1 MSIFLRAT
9 GLAVAATLSACAV
22 QGPAKQ
28 VDSLAPQQWQAPLP
42 HNGSQADLATWWRG
56 QADGLL
62 VELIESAQAVS
73 PTVASAASRIAQS
86 RSERVAAGAAL
97 APNVDAAASVN
108 RSNQQSALPM
118 GTTSQAALNAS
129 WEIDLFGANRA
140 ARDAAQARLESAH
153 AGWHDA
159 RVSVAAEVANQY
171 YGLRACEQLLAV
183 AQQDAGSRADTA
195 KLTELSAKAGF
206 QSPASLSLARAS
218 AAEGNSRYLAQRAA
232 CDVDVKVL
240 SALTAITEPALRQKL
255 AASAQAA
262 GISAAGQ
269 HGVDAGAMRA
279 ATGAAGTG
287 GAAAASN
294 AATGA
299 VRTDSAA
306 ATSSAATGAVGTSGA
321 AATGNAAPG
330 AAGYAAF
337 AAPSMAIA
345 ELPAQ
350 ILSQRPDVFTA
361 EREVAASSADVGNAQ
376 AQRYPRLTL
385 SGSVG
390 VANFRAAGDNTKT
403 DTWTI
408 GPVAISVPVF
418 DAGRRRAN
426 VDAASARYD
435 AAVSSYRATVR
446 NAVSEVEQALVN
458 LDSTAARAGDAQTS
472 LEGYRANYIA
482 VEDRYKNGMASLF
495 ELEDARRTR
504 LAAEQT
510 VINLQ
515 RERSAAWVALYRAA
529 GGGWKP
535 ATPAATADAQPA
547 PSSAP
552 AAATAAASTATPQ
565 RAAIAAN

>member
-1 MSIFLRAT
+1 MRVFLRAMA
-9 GLAVAATLSACAV
+9 LAVAATLSACAV
-22 QGPAKQ
+22 QGPATQ
-28 VDSLAPQQWQAPLP
+28 VDALAPPQWQAPLP
-42 HNGSQADLATWWRG
+42 HNGSRADLATWWRG

-62 VELIESAQAVS
+62 VQLIESAQAVS

-86 RSERVAAGAAL
+86 RAERVAAGAAL

-171 YGLRACEQLLAV
+171 YGLRACEQLLTV
-183 AQQDAGSRADTA
+183 AQQDAVSRADTA
-195 KLTELSAKAGF
+195 RLTELSAKAGF

-218 AAEGNSRYLAQRAA
+218 AADGNSRYISQRAM

-240 SALTAITEPALRQKL
+240 SGLTAIAEPELRRKL
-255 AASAQAA
+255 AAGS
-262 GISAAGQ
+262 
-269 HGVDAGAMRA
+269 
-279 ATGAAGTG
+279 
-287 GAAAASN
+287 AAAA
-294 AATGA
+294 
-299 VRTDSAA
+299 V
-306 ATSSAATGAVGTSGA
+306 
-321 AATGNAAPG
+321 
-330 AAGYAAF
+330 
-337 AAPSMAIA
+337 APSMAIG
-345 ELPAQ
+345 ELPART
-350 ILSQRPDVFTA
+350 LSQRPDVFTA
-361 EREVAASSADVGNAQ
+361 EREVAAASADVGNAQ

-390 VANFRAAGDNTKT
+390 VANFRAGGDNTKT

-408 GPVAISVPVF
+408 GPVALSLPVF

-435 AAVSSYRATVR
+435 AAVVSYRATVR
-446 NAVSEVEQALVN
+446 QAVSEVEQALVN
-458 LDSTAARAGDAQTS
+458 LDSTAARAGDAQTA
-472 LEGYRANYIA
+472 LEGYRANYTA
-482 VEDRYKNGMASLF
+482 VDDRYKNGMASLF

-504 LAAEQT
+504 LTAEQT

-529 GGGWKP
+529 GGGFTP
-535 ATPAATADAQPA
+535 PAATSDT
-547 PSSAP
+547 AP
-552 AAATAAASTATPQ
+552 AVASAV
-565 RAAIAAN
+565 N

>member
-9 GLAVAATLSACAV
+9 ALAVVMTLGGCAV

-28 VDSLAPQQWQAPLP
+28 VDALAPQQWQAPLP

-73 PTVASAASRIAQS
+73 PNVASAASRIAQS

-108 RSNQQSALPM
+108 RANQQSALPM

-171 YGLRACEQLLAV
+171 YGLRACQQLLAV
-183 AQQDAGSRADTA
+183 AQQDALSRADTA
-195 KLTELSAKAGF
+195 RLTELSAKAGF
-206 QSPASLSLARAS
+206 QSPASLALARAS
-218 AAEGNSRYLAQRAA
+218 AADGNSRYISQRAA

-240 SALTAITEPALRQKL
+240 SALTAISEPQLRQKL
-255 AASAQAA
+255 A
-262 GISAAGQ
+262 
-269 HGVDAGAMRA
+269 V
-279 ATGAAGTG
+279 ATP
-287 GAAAASN
+287 
-294 AATGA
+294 A
-299 VRTDSAA
+299 V
-306 ATSSAATGAVGTSGA
+306 
-321 AATGNAAPG
+321 
-330 AAGYAAF
+330 
-337 AAPSMAIA
+337 APSIAIA

-350 ILSQRPDVFTA
+350 TLSQRPDVFTA
-361 EREVAASSADVGNAQ
+361 EREVAAASADVGNAQ
-376 AQRYPRLTL
+376 AQRYPRLSL

-390 VANFRAAGDNTKT
+390 VANFRTGGDNTRT

-408 GPVAISVPVF
+408 GPLAISVPVF
-418 DAGRRRAN
+418 DAGRRAAN
-426 VDAASARYD
+426 VDAARARYD
-435 AAVSSYRATVR
+435 SAVSSYRATVR

-458 LDSTAARAGDAQTS
+458 LDATAARAGDAQTA
-472 LEGYRANYIA
+472 LEGYRANYSA

-529 GGGWKP
+529 GGGWNP
-535 ATPAATADAQPA
+535 
-547 PSSAP
+547 SAP
-552 AAATAAASTATPQ
+552 TV
-565 RAAIAAN
+565 AAN

>member
-9 GLAVAATLSACAV
+9 GLAVVVALGGCAV
-22 QGPAKQ
+22 QGPARQ
-28 VDSLAPQQWQAPLP
+28 VDALAPQQWQAPLP

-108 RSNQQSALPM
+108 RANQQSALPM

-171 YGLRACEQLLAV
+171 YGLRACQLLLAV
-183 AQQDAGSRADTA
+183 AQQDALSRADTA

-206 QSPASLSLARAS
+206 QSPASLALARAS
-218 AAEGNSRYLAQRAA
+218 AADGNSRYIAQRAA

-240 SALTAITEPALRQKL
+240 SALTAINEPSLRQKL
-255 AASAQAA
+255 A
-262 GISAAGQ
+262 
-269 HGVDAGAMRA
+269 V
-279 ATGAAGTG
+279 ATPA
-287 GAAAASN
+287 
-294 AATGA
+294 
-299 VRTDSAA
+299 
-306 ATSSAATGAVGTSGA
+306 
-321 AATGNAAPG
+321 
-330 AAGYAAF
+330 
-337 AAPSMAIA
+337 AAPSIAIA
-345 ELPAQ
+345 ALPAQ
-350 ILSQRPDVFTA
+350 TLSQRPDVFTA
-361 EREVAASSADVGNAQ
+361 EREVAAASADVGNAQ
-376 AQRYPRLTL
+376 AQRYPRLSL

-390 VANFRAAGDNTKT
+390 VANFRTGGENTRT

-408 GPVAISVPVF
+408 GPLAISVPVF
-418 DAGRRRAN
+418 DAGRRAAN
-426 VDAASARYD
+426 VDAAGARYD

-458 LDSTAARAGDAQTS
+458 LDATAARAGDAQTA
-472 LEGYRANYIA
+472 LEGYRANYSA

-529 GGGWKP
+529 GGGWN
-535 ATPAATADAQPA
+535 Q
-547 PSSAP
+547 SAP
-552 AAATAAASTATPQ
+552 AL
-565 RAAIAAN
+565 AAN